1 MLNVQLS
8 NLYVNVMRSAAKVK
22 PRALDALEYPHAAAP
37 APAAIHEIA
46 PGVYWLRMPLPF
58 ALEHINLWL
67 LADGDGWTI
76 VDCGFGGDPTR
87 ELWRR
92 IFACRLHGKPVA
104 RIIVTHFHPDHFG
117 LAAWLAAQW
126 EAPVLMS
133 EPEFASAQAWHTS
146 RAPFTREGHLALFQ
160 SHGLRLGADNEP
172 LQRNNLFRRGV
183 PDLPAQIVPLTD
195 HQTLQING
203 RAWRVVF
210 GYGHSPEHAALCCD
224 DLGVLIAG
232 DIVLPRIST
241 NVSVQPHLPDA
252 DPLGLFLDSLTRYAE
267 CDARTLVLP
276 SHGLPFYGLRERVK
290 LLQQH
295 HAERLDE
302 LQRACVEPRTG
313 AEVMPVLFK
322 RELDPQQTLF
332 AMGETLSHLNYL
344 RGRGQLRRERGA
356 DGLYRFTCN

>member
-1 MLNVQLS
+1 ML
-8 NLYVNVMRSAAKVK
+8 SAAKVK
-22 PRALDALEYPHAAAP
+22 PRAADRLEYPHANAP
-37 APAAIHEIA
+37 APAALHEVA

-58 ALEHINLWL
+58 ELEHINLWL

-87 ELWRR
+87 DLWRR
-92 IFACRLHGKPVA
+92 IFASHLHGKPVT

-117 LAAWLAAQW
+117 LAAWLAAEW

-133 EPEFASAQAWHTS
+133 EPEFASAQAWDAA
-146 RAPFTREGHLALFQ
+146 RDPFTREGHIAMFQ
-160 SHGLRLGADNEP
+160 QHGLRFGADDKP
-172 LQRNNLFRRGV
+172 LPRENLFRRGV
-183 PDLPAQIVPLTD
+183 PDIPAQIVPLTD
-195 HQTLQING
+195 CQALQING
-203 RAWRVVF
+203 RAWRVVS

-224 DLGVLIAG
+224 GLGVLIAG
-232 DIVLPRIST
+232 DMVLPRIST

-267 CDARTLVLP
+267 CDASTLVLP

-290 LLQQH
+290 MLHQH

-302 LQRACVEPRTG
+302 LQRACDEPRTG
-313 AEVMPVLFK
+313 AEAMRVLFK
-322 RELDPQQTLF
+322 RALDSHQTLF

-344 RGRGQLRRERGA
+344 RRRGQLKRECGA
-356 DGLYRFTCN
+356 DGIYRFTRN